1 MLLLKSFS
9 ENSLKA
15 SRIIIPGNKLL
26 NAHNSRVIRGKQN
39 GSWYK
44 IKASRSVIIKRRALK
59 EERFFFVPSII
70 SYVWTKILM
79 KFAVGE
85 DTLCFQSFAS
95 TNIKLFFSKTKIR
108 EQRETKMGKQPF
120 KFIIRRL
127 DENIKHGSVQCC
139 KWSFTFSALFRAIVF
154 VSLCWKR
161 VLLTLANMYLH
172 VDQWN
177 FFRRMEIQALKFVA
191 KCSRLSLSMFHPL
204 YLSQTGTN
212 LYKCHGS

>member
-1 MLLLKSFS
+1 MV
-9 ENSLKA
+9 
-15 SRIIIPGNKLL
+15 
-26 NAHNSRVIRGKQN
+26 HD
-39 GSWYK
+39 K
-44 IKASRSVIIKRRALK
+44 IKASRSVIIKRRAFM
-59 EERFFFVPSII
+59 EERFFVPSII

-108 EQRETKMGKQPF
+108 EQRETKMAKQPF
-120 KFIIRRL
+120 QFIIRRL
-127 DENIKHGSVQCC
+127 DENIKQRSVQCC
-139 KWSFTFSALFRAIVF
+139 KRSFTFSALFRAIVF

-172 VDQWN
+172 VDQWI
-177 FFRRMEIQALKFVA
+177 FFRRMEIQALKFFA
-191 KCSRLSLSMFHPL
+191 KCGRLSLSMFHPL
-204 YLSQTGTN
+204 YLSQTDTN